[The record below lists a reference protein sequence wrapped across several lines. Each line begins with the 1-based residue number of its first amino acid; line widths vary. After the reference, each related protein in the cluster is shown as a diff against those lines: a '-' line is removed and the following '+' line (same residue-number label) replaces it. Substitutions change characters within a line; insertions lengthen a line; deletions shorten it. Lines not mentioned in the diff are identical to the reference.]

1 MAVGDEPIV
10 DVLLSL
16 ADAVKWLSE
25 HKPIRPDEFPAEQ
38 VAALKKMETLGLVC
52 RSGSGHYHLQRERLR
67 KLLKRTLEQSSEEKQ
82 RLCIAAY
89 GHSLAPS
96 PAHNTR

>member
-1 MAVGDEPIV
+1 MAFGDEPIV

-16 ADAVKWLSE
+16 ADAVKWLGDN
-25 HKPIRPDEFPAEQ
+25 KPIRPDEFPATP
-38 VAALKKMETLGLVC
+38 LKKLETLGLVC
-52 RSGSGHYHLQRERLR
+52 RSGSGHYHVQRERLK

-89 GHSLAPS
+89 GHAFAP
-96 PAHNTR
+96 